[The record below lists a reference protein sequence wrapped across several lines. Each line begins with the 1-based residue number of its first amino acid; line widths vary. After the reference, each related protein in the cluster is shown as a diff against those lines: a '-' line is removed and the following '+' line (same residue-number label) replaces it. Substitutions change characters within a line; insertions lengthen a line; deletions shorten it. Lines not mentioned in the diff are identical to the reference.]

1 MLIGEDWYF
10 YQHSLL
16 RNKNKI
22 LPYFN
27 ISQIYISFLLLYH
40 WNMLNVLHFLHI
52 LGLAIWLGSM
62 VLWAVFAPQLY
73 KIDPTKKT
81 TDALRGYFS
90 SVSWV
95 SYFLAL
101 LTGITLYF
109 LNESTTSNWYI
120 EVSVLGLAGIVI
132 ALHSY
137 ATKLSAA
144 VRGAFN
150 GIMLLLALVVVYLAT
165 IYI

>member
-1 MLIGEDWYF
+1 MEVIIKYIHMIGL
-10 YQHSLL
+10 S
-16 RNKNKI
+16 
-22 LPYFN
+22 
-27 ISQIYISFLLLYH
+27 
-40 WNMLNVLHFLHI
+40 V
-52 LGLAIWLGSM
+52 WLGSM

-90 SVSWV
+90 SVSWI
-95 SYFLAL
+95 SYFIALASGL
-101 LTGITLYF
+101 TLYF
-109 LNESTTSNWYI
+109 LEQSTTSNWLI
-120 EVSVLGLAGIVI
+120 EVSVLGLAGVVI

-144 VRGAFN
+144 IRGAFN
-150 GIMLLLALVVVYLAT
+150 GVMLLLALIVLYLAT

>member
-1 MLIGEDWYF
+1 MEVIIKYIHMIGL
-10 YQHSLL
+10 S
-16 RNKNKI
+16 
-22 LPYFN
+22 
-27 ISQIYISFLLLYH
+27 
-40 WNMLNVLHFLHI
+40 
-52 LGLAIWLGSM
+52 IWLGSM

-73 KIDPTKKT
+73 KVDTTKKT
-81 TDALRGYFS
+81 TATLRSYFS
-90 SVSWV
+90 FVSWV

-101 LTGITLYF
+101 STGITLYF
-109 LNESTTSNWYI
+109 LNESTTSNWYV

-144 VRGAFN
+144 LRGAFN
-150 GIMLLLALVVVYLAT
+150 GVMLILALVAVYLAT

>member
-1 MLIGEDWYF
+1 MEVIIKYIHMIGL
-10 YQHSLL
+10 S
-16 RNKNKI
+16 
-22 LPYFN
+22 
-27 ISQIYISFLLLYH
+27 
-40 WNMLNVLHFLHI
+40 V
-52 LGLAIWLGSM
+52 WLGSM

-90 SVSWV
+90 TVSWV

-101 LTGITLYF
+101 FTGITLYF

-120 EVSVLGLAGIVI
+120 EVSVLALAGIVI
-132 ALHSY
+132 AFHSF
-137 ATKLSAA
+137 ATNISPAI
-144 VRGAFN
+144 RGAFN
-150 GIMLLLALVVVYLAT
+150 GVMLLLALIAVYLTT

>member
-1 MLIGEDWYF
+1 
-10 YQHSLL
+10 
-16 RNKNKI
+16 
-22 LPYFN
+22 
-27 ISQIYISFLLLYH
+27 
-40 WNMLNVLHFLHI
+40 MLNLLNFLHI

-62 VLWAVFAPQLY
+62 VLWAVFASQLY

-101 LTGITLYF
+101 FTGITLYF

-120 EVSVLGLAGIVI
+120 EVSVLALAGIVI

-150 GIMLLLALVVVYLAT
+150 GVMLLLALFAVYLAT

>member
-1 MLIGEDWYF
+1 MIGL
-10 YQHSLL
+10 S
-16 RNKNKI
+16 
-22 LPYFN
+22 
-27 ISQIYISFLLLYH
+27 
-40 WNMLNVLHFLHI
+40 
-52 LGLAIWLGSM
+52 IWLGSM

-73 KIDPTKKT
+73 KVDPTKKT
-81 TDALRGYFS
+81 AATLRSYFS
-90 SVSWV
+90 FVSWV

-101 LTGITLYF
+101 FTGITLYF
-109 LNESTTSNWYI
+109 LNESTTSNWYV

-144 VRGAFN
+144 LRGAFN
-150 GIMLLLALVVVYLAT
+150 GVMLILALVAVYLAT